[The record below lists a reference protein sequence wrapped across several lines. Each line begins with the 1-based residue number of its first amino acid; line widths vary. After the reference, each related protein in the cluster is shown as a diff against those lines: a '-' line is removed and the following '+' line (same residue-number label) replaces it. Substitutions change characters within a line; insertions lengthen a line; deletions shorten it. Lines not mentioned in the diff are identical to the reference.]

1 MIRIILV
8 DDHVMLRNALAARI
22 NEFENF
28 KVVDQCSNGK
38 ELIHTLSTNPE
49 PDLILLD
56 LNMKEMNGLETAQ
69 WLKKNRPS
77 INILMLTM
85 YDSELTLIQL
95 LQLGVKGILHKSA
108 SPAELRA
115 AITTI
120 VAEGQYF
127 SNHTTNKLVNMVNSK
142 EAGTKRLRKSLLN
155 DEEIFFLQLA
165 CSDMTYKEV
174 AQRMKL
180 NPRTVD
186 SIRDQLFVKLDVK
199 SRVGLAMV
207 AIRNGIVSL

>member
-8 DDHVMLRNALAARI
+8 DDHVMLRNALATRI

-28 KVVDQCSNGK
+28 KVVDQCNHGK
-38 ELIHTLSTNPE
+38 ELIQALQSNPE
-49 PDLILLD
+49 PDLVLLD
-56 LNMKEMNGLETAQ
+56 LNMKEMNGMETAL

-77 INILMLTM
+77 IKVLMLTM
-85 YDSELTLIQL
+85 YDSDLTLIQL

-108 SPAELRA
+108 NAADLKA

-120 VAEGQYF
+120 ATEGQYY
-127 SNHTTNKLVNMVNSK
+127 SNHTTTKLVNLVNSK
-142 EAGTKRLRKSLLN
+142 EEGTKRLQKSLLN
-155 DEEIFFLQLA
+155 DEEIFFLRLA

-186 SIRDQLFVKLDVK
+186 SIRDQLFIKLDEK

>member
-8 DDHVMLRNALAARI
+8 DDHVMLRNALATRI

-28 KVVDQCSNGK
+28 KVVDQCNHGK
-38 ELIHTLSTNPE
+38 ELIHALQSNPE
-49 PDLILLD
+49 PDLVLLD
-56 LNMKEMNGLETAQ
+56 LNMKEMNGMETAL

-77 INILMLTM
+77 IKVLMLTM
-85 YDSELTLIQL
+85 YDSDLTLIQL

-108 SPAELRA
+108 NAADLRA

-120 VAEGQYF
+120 ATEGQYY
-127 SNHTTNKLVNMVNSK
+127 SNHTTTKLVNLVNSK
-142 EAGTKRLRKSLLN
+142 EEGTKRLQKSLLN
-155 DEEIFFLQLA
+155 DEEIFFLRLA
-165 CSDMTYKEV
+165 CSDMTYKEE

-186 SIRDQLFVKLDVK
+186 SIRDQLFIKLDVK

>member
-8 DDHVMLRNALAARI
+8 DDHVMLRNALATRI

-28 KVVDQCSNGK
+28 KVVDQCSHGK
-38 ELIHTLSTNPE
+38 ELIQSLKTNPE
-49 PDLILLD
+49 PDLVLLD
-56 LNMKEMNGLETAQ
+56 LNMKEMNGMETAQ

-77 INILMLTM
+77 IKVLMLTM
-85 YDSELTLIQL
+85 YDSDLTLIQL

-108 SPAELRA
+108 SPADLRA
-115 AITTI
+115 AIATI
-120 VAEGQYF
+120 ATEGQYY
-127 SNHTTNKLVNMVNSK
+127 SNHTTSKLVNMVNSK
-142 EAGTKRLRKSLLN
+142 EDGTKRLQKSLLN

-186 SIRDQLFVKLDVK
+186 SIRDQLFIKLDVK

>member
-8 DDHVMLRNALAARI
+8 DDHVMLRNALATRI

-28 KVVDQCSNGK
+28 KVVDQCNHGK
-38 ELIHTLSTNPE
+38 ELIHALQSNPE
-49 PDLILLD
+49 PDLVLLD
-56 LNMKEMNGLETAQ
+56 LNMKEMNGMETAL

-77 INILMLTM
+77 IKVLMLTM
-85 YDSELTLIQL
+85 YDSDLTLIQL

-108 SPAELRA
+108 NAADLKA

-120 VAEGQYF
+120 ATEGQYY
-127 SNHTTNKLVNMVNSK
+127 SNHTTTKLVNLVNSK
-142 EAGTKRLRKSLLN
+142 EEGTKRLQKSLLN
-155 DEEIFFLQLA
+155 DEEIFFLRLA

-186 SIRDQLFVKLDVK
+186 SIRDQLFIKLDVK

-207 AIRNGIVSL
+207 AIRNGIVSH

>member
-28 KVVDQCSNGK
+28 KVVDQCSHGK
-38 ELIHTLSTNPE
+38 ELIHALETNPE
-49 PDLILLD
+49 PDLVLLD
-56 LNMKEMNGLETAQ
+56 LNMKEMNGMETAQ

-77 INILMLTM
+77 IKVLMLTM
-85 YDSELTLIQL
+85 YDTELTLIQL

-108 SPAELRA
+108 SPSDLRA
-115 AITTI
+115 AIMTI
-120 VAEGQYF
+120 ATEGQYF
-127 SNHTTNKLVNMVNSK
+127 SNHTTTKLVNMVNSK
-142 EAGTKRLRKSLLN
+142 EAGTKRLQKSLLN
-155 DEEIFFLQLA
+155 DEEVFFLQLA

-174 AQRMKL
+174 AKRMKL

-186 SIRDQLFVKLDVK
+186 SIRDQLFIKLDVK

>member
-8 DDHVMLRNALAARI
+8 DDHVMLRNALATRI

-28 KVVDQCSNGK
+28 KVVDQCNHGK
-38 ELIHTLSTNPE
+38 ELIHALQSNPE
-49 PDLILLD
+49 PDLVLLD
-56 LNMKEMNGLETAQ
+56 LNMKEMNGMETAL

-77 INILMLTM
+77 IKVLMLTM
-85 YDSELTLIQL
+85 YDSDLTLIQL

-108 SPAELRA
+108 NAADLKA

-120 VAEGQYF
+120 ATEGQYY
-127 SNHTTNKLVNMVNSK
+127 SNHTTTKLVNLVNSK
-142 EAGTKRLRKSLLN
+142 EDGTKRLQKSLLN
-155 DEEIFFLQLA
+155 DEEIFFLRLA

-186 SIRDQLFVKLDVK
+186 SIRDQLFIKLDVK

>member
-85 YDSELTLIQL
+85 YDSDLTLIQL

>member
-8 DDHVMLRNALAARI
+8 DDHVMLRNALATRI

-28 KVVDQCSNGK
+28 KVVDQCNHGK
-38 ELIHTLSTNPE
+38 ELIHALQSNPE
-49 PDLILLD
+49 PDLVLLD
-56 LNMKEMNGLETAQ
+56 LNMKEMNGMETAL

-77 INILMLTM
+77 IKVLMLTM
-85 YDSELTLIQL
+85 YDSDLTLIQL

-108 SPAELRA
+108 NAADLKA

-120 VAEGQYF
+120 ATEGQYY
-127 SNHTTNKLVNMVNSK
+127 SNHTTTKLVNLVNSK
-142 EAGTKRLRKSLLN
+142 EEGTKRLQKSLLN
-155 DEEIFFLQLA
+155 DEEIFFLRLA
-165 CSDMTYKEV
+165 CFDMTYKEV

-186 SIRDQLFVKLDVK
+186 SIRDQLFIKLDVK

>member
-8 DDHVMLRNALAARI
+8 DDHVMLRNALATRI

-28 KVVDQCSNGK
+28 KVVDQCNHGK
-38 ELIHTLSTNPE
+38 ELIQALQSNPE
-49 PDLILLD
+49 PDLVLLD
-56 LNMKEMNGLETAQ
+56 LNMKEMNGMETAL

-77 INILMLTM
+77 IKVLMLTM
-85 YDSELTLIQL
+85 YDSDLTLIQL

-108 SPAELRA
+108 NAADLKA

-120 VAEGQYF
+120 ATEGQYY
-127 SNHTTNKLVNMVNSK
+127 SNHTTTKLVNLVNSK
-142 EAGTKRLRKSLLN
+142 EEGTKRLQKSLLN
-155 DEEIFFLQLA
+155 DEEIFFLRLA

-186 SIRDQLFVKLDVK
+186 SIRDQLFIKLDVK

>member
-28 KVVDQCSNGK
+28 KVVEQCSHGK
-38 ELIHTLSTNPE
+38 ELIQTLETNPE
-49 PDLILLD
+49 PDLVLLD
-56 LNMKEMNGLETAQ
+56 LNMKEMNGMETAQ
-69 WLKKNRPS
+69 WLKNNRPS
-77 INILMLTM
+77 IKVLMLTM

-108 SPAELRA
+108 SPADLRA

-120 VAEGQYF
+120 ATEGQYF
-127 SNHTTNKLVNMVNSK
+127 SNYTTTKLVNMVNNK
-142 EAGTKRLRKSLLN
+142 DAGTKRLQKSLLN
-155 DEEIFFLQLA
+155 DEEVFFLQLA

-186 SIRDQLFVKLDVK
+186 SIRDQLFIKLDVK

>member
-1 MIRIILV
+1 
-8 DDHVMLRNALAARI
+8 MLRNALAARI

-28 KVVDQCSNGK
+28 KVVEQCSHGK
-38 ELIHTLSTNPE
+38 ELIQTLETNPE
-49 PDLILLD
+49 PDLVLLD
-56 LNMKEMNGLETAQ
+56 LNMKEMNGMETAQ
-69 WLKKNRPS
+69 WLKNNRPS
-77 INILMLTM
+77 IKVLMLTM

-108 SPAELRA
+108 SPADLRA

-120 VAEGQYF
+120 ATEGQYF
-127 SNHTTNKLVNMVNSK
+127 SNHTTTKLVNMVNNK
-142 EAGTKRLRKSLLN
+142 EVGTKRLQKSLLN
-155 DEEIFFLQLA
+155 DEEVFFLQLA

-186 SIRDQLFVKLDVK
+186 SIRDQLFIKLDVK